1 MRVIGRRPLVEE
13 SFKVSVSR
21 RSIFNF
27 LFEELILFHAALF
40 LRFEEFNLDDP
51 RESKALGYRK

>member
-1 MRVIGRRPLVEE
+1 MTVIGRRPLGEE

-21 RSIFNF
+21 RSIFDF
-27 LFEELILFHAALF
+27 RFEELIFFHAALF
-40 LRFEEFNLDDP
+40 LRFEEFNLDS